1 MSIKNNKGY
10 VAIDM
15 AVAIIGIIVFSG
27 LIISL
32 MYSNFLGNARTKKE
46 AIAVI
51 YLTEFMENVGIARY
65 EEVPL
70 DSEKEIDIDGYQ
82 EKIENLKPADL
93 NKEPDKNIYELYV
106 EIGHPHDENG
116 KKIEFIKT
124 ITAKI
129 SYTVGNKTYSNTLE
143 RIKIKE

>member
-1 MSIKNNKGY
+1 MNIKSNKGY

-46 AIAVI
+46 AIAAI
-51 YLTEFMENVGIARY
+51 YLTEIMENVGIATY
-65 EEVPL
+65 
-70 DSEKEIDIDGYQ
+70 DDIKQDN
-82 EKIENLKPADL
+82 IENLKPADL
-93 NKEPDKNIYELYV
+93 RESSSNNDKNIYTIKIDIV
-106 EIGHPHDENG
+106 EIKTDII
-116 KKIEFIKT
+116 KKVT
-124 ITAKI
+124 STI

>member
-1 MSIKNNKGY
+1 MLNNNNKNKFKPG
-10 VAIDM
+10 
-15 AVAIIGIIVFSG
+15 G
-27 LIISL
+27 LGKG
-32 MYSNFLGNARTKKE
+32 LGALLGDKNMSDEKK
-46 AIAVI
+46 A
-51 YLTEFMENVGIARY
+51 
-65 EEVPL
+65 EV
-70 DSEKEIDIDGYQ
+70 E